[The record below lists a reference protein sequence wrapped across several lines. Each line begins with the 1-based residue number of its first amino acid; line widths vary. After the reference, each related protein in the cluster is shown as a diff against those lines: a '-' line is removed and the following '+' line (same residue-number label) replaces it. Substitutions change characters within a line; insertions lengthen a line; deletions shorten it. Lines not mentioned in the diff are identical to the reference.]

1 MDDLG
6 FFADSVT
13 TSAST
18 GAEGAAGAG
27 GHMNPDDE
35 GFLSEFE
42 LILPK
47 FVSILKA
54 IQDGGEDRDIVRLV
68 PTPCLCATCICLVLH
83 MISIFLDAQTSDLN
97 AHFKKCNQTLDE
109 LPGTDLT
116 HAQQQALLRQYQD
129 QLKRKRCRVRALW

>member
-68 PTPCLCATCICLVLH
+68 PTPCHRGNVHLSCFTH
-83 MISIFLDAQTSDLN
+83 DF
-97 AHFKKCNQTLDE
+97 HFS
-109 LPGTDLT
+109 
-116 HAQQQALLRQYQD
+116 
-129 QLKRKRCRVRALW
+129 

>member
-1 MDDLG
+1 
-6 FFADSVT
+6 
-13 TSAST
+13 
-18 GAEGAAGAG
+18 
-27 GHMNPDDE
+27 MNPDDE

-68 PTPCLCATCICLVLH
+68 PTPCLLLHLSLVLH
-83 MISIFLDAQTSDLN
+83 MIFRDAQTSDLN

-129 QLKRKRCRVRALW
+129 QLKRKRCRVCA

>member
-54 IQDGGEDRDIVRLV
+54 IQDGGEERDIVRLV
-68 PTPCLCATCICLVLH
+68 PLLACYTAISYFFSQDKSNCTCCA
-83 MISIFLDAQTSDLN
+83 
-97 AHFKKCNQTLDE
+97 DE
-109 LPGTDLT
+109 
-116 HAQQQALLRQYQD
+116 
-129 QLKRKRCRVRALW
+129 